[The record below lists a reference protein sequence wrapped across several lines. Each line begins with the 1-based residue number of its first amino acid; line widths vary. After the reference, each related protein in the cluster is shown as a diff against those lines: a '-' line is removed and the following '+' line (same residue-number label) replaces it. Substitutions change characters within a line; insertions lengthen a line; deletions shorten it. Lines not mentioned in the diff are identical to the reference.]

1 MLQGQVDTLKAGFY
15 RTDVVQFKLSNLWE
29 ANAS

>member
-15 RTDVVQFKLSNLWE
+15 RTDVMQFKPLWE